1 MTFRRVAALTLG
13 VGYVLAAMAPGRAQT
28 LTSRSRRTSVPLRPP
43 MLFQEFFTDFFPESD
58 GTTYVQ
64 TGDIPAMWLR
74 DSAAQTIPYIR
85 FVNVYPALRIQFFG
99 VVQRDA
105 KNILVDP
112 HAEAFSADYHVWEGK
127 WEIDSLAWP
136 VTLVFMYYA
145 NTHDRTIFTPT
156 LHRALQ
162 TMSRRCHA
170 SSSTRPAVTTRGRIP
185 YPRTNGTIPIRA

>member
-1 MTFRRVAALTLG
+1 MTRAISRRIAALILG
-13 VGYVLAAMAPGRAQT
+13 VGCALNAAVPAPAQT
-28 LTSRSRRTSVPLRPP
+28 LNIPVESHIRPIQTAI
-43 MLFQEFFTDFFPESD
+43 LFHEFFADFFPEKD

-85 FVNVYPALRIQFFG
+85 FVASYPALRYEFFG

-112 HAEAFSADYHVWEGK
+112 HAEAFRADYTVWEGK

-136 VTLVFMYYA
+136 VVLAFMYYA
-145 NTHDRTIFTPT
+145 NTHDRTIFTPV

-162 TMSRRCHA
+162 VIVSTLQCEQHHATCSR
-170 SSSTRPAVTTRGRIP
+170 
-185 YPRTNGTIPIRA
+185 